1 MSDRVSNCSK
11 VGSASKASHQILYGY
26 LSIAQDGPQPARTQ
40 DFASVDRNNA
50 ADFTEVHGYRIV
62 RVMIFHV
69 CCLRL
74 QHNC

>member
-40 DFASVDRNNA
+40 DFASVDRNSRRSPIWVA
-50 ADFTEVHGYRIV
+50 EKKVTFREFG
-62 RVMIFHV
+62 
-69 CCLRL
+69 
-74 QHNC
+74 